1 MADMTNNKSFSDSFL
16 KYAVIDIIKFAAY
29 LKLSDHL
36 HLVNF
41 KELSMYM
48 SMKNK
53 KYNVLTLE
61 DFERL
66 FKLLDNKSHGHW
78 KIRVVRNKWIH
89 LE

>member
-1 MADMTNNKSFSDSFL
+1 MAGTTNDKPFSDTFL

-41 KELSMYM
+41 KELSLYM

-53 KYNVLTLE
+53 KYNVLSVE

-66 FKLLDNKSHGHW
+66 FKLLDGKSHGHW
-78 KIRVVRNKWIH
+78 TVRVVRNKWIH

>member
-1 MADMTNNKSFSDSFL
+1 MAATTNKKNFSENFV

-41 KELSMYM
+41 KELAMYM

-53 KYNVLTLE
+53 KYNALNLE

-66 FKLLDNKSHGHW
+66 FKLLDNRTHGHW
-78 KIRVVRNKWIH
+78 KIKIVKDKWVH